1 MLVIKQSRSV
11 HCSTPSK
18 GMEAQVSKPVS
29 MKKSTLFE
37 GQVPIEEQVSKPL
50 SMKKSTQSA
59 GQALRNRF
67 LNLLT

>member
-1 MLVIKQSRSV
+1 
-11 HCSTPSK
+11 
-18 GMEAQVSKPVS
+18 MEAQVSKPVS